1 VKDLGPEEMR
11 RAAARRRAK
20 SSAWRTRLFLQPPLE
35 GGSKRWGWGVAGVV
49 LLLLVTFISGVRV
62 GKELNHPSP
71 KKEAASFLKDRAGQ
85 TIPFRIEE
93 AVKGSS
99 RETEEKSYLRE
110 SVEKPKGKETL
121 ESKGKDKPA
130 EEKESTPSKTGPLAS
145 SPAKSAPSSK
155 AKYTLQVAALNSSEE
170 AKELVNKLKSKGYE
184 AYAITGSAAA
194 KGALHRVRIG
204 SFPTLQDARQ
214 FAVEFERKEKIKTI
228 ITSPNVSM

>member
-1 VKDLGPEEMR
+1 MGL
-11 RAAARRRAK
+11 
-20 SSAWRTRLFLQPPLE
+20 
-35 GGSKRWGWGVAGVV
+35 GVAGVV

-93 AVKGSS
+93 AAKGSS
-99 RETEEKSYLRE
+99 REIEEKSHPRE

-121 ESKGKDKPA
+121 EPKGKDKPA
-130 EEKESTPSKTGPLAS
+130 EEKESTPSSKTGVLAP
-145 SPAKSAPSSK
+145 SPAKAPPSSK
-155 AKYTLQVAALNSSEE
+155 AKYTVQVAALNSSEE
-170 AKELVNKLKSKGYE
+170 AKELVNKLKAKGYE

-214 FAVEFERKEKIKTI
+214 FAVEFEKKEKIKTI
-228 ITSPNVSM
+228 ITSPNVSL